1 MQSAMTVAMRV
12 QADAKV
18 LQHDHGPAPRPATET
33 VPCWSYWHVG
43 RLVPNTAAA
52 WPTFAGRARP

>member
-43 RLVPNTAAA
+43 RLAPNTAAA
-52 WPTFAGRARP
+52 